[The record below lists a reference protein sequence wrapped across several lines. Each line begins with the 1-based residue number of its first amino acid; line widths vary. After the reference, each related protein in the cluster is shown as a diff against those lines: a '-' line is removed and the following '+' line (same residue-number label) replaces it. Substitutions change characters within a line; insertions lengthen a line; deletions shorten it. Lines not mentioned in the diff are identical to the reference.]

1 MAWLS
6 NKKNAKAVR
15 LLTPGPQMDD
25 RRTEDLWL
33 PLRRAFDEILEKRS
47 TNLNFD
53 QLYKDAYAMVIWNEG
68 ERLYYGL
75 REAVREHLANKVRP
89 LALAKVDD
97 DCLQTINQAWE
108 YHQRSMGMIS
118 DIVKYLDHAY
128 VPKNNV
134 DSVEKLGVLLFR
146 DEVAHCAVVRDNL
159 RDTMLGLVKTE
170 REGNLVDR
178 VSLKKACEMLV
189 ALGLGSKSVYE
200 EDFEKPFLVESA
212 QFYALRGQHYI
223 RTRDSLEYVAQ
234 VEQHINEESERAMH
248 CLDEST
254 VAPILQVIEK
264 ELIWKHMKAIV
275 DMEDSGV
282 EHMLKNQMADDLA
295 RLFQFL
301 KRVQGGA
308 RTLLDCVSKYLRNIG
323 RSVVNEHGDSVSLIP
338 RVMELRGRFDHIL
351 QHSFN
356 NEELAR
362 DMITTDFECILSY
375 TRKSPE
381 YLSAFIDDMMR
392 KGIRNVTKQETDQ
405 LLDKV
410 MAIFRALQEKDLF
423 ERYYKQ
429 HLAKR
434 LLLNKSAS
442 DEAERTMVAKLRNE
456 CGCLFTSKMEA
467 MFKDMHISSNMMKQF
482 KEAVSSCRVDLHGVD
497 INVRVLTTGFWPLA
511 AATQQSNIPVAPWS
525 AYQIFRRFYLA
536 KHNGRQ
542 LTLQPHLG
550 WADLSAVFYGPAE
563 NEPSTSQTASASS
576 GELQP
581 RTYII
586 QVTTY
591 QMCVLM
597 LFNRHDAISYQ
608 DMASETKIPETSLV
622 RALNSLC
629 MGKASEPVLT
639 KTPASNEIDSD
650 HIFTVNEAF
659 TSDLEKV
666 KIESASSKKNTVPK
680 KNEPAVNLD
689 EDRRYELEAAI
700 IRIMKARK
708 TLSHEDLLAEVTKLL
723 HTRYTPSAA
732 AFRKRVDALVER
744 EYLEKAGEN
753 PEVYNYVP

>member
-6 NKKNAKAVR
+6 NKKNAKVGR
-15 LLTPGPQMDD
+15 FLTPAPQADD
-25 RRTEDLWL
+25 RRTEDLWM
-33 PLRRAFDEILEKRS
+33 PLRGAFDEILEKRN
-47 TNLNFD
+47 TDQHFD
-53 QLYKDAYAMVIWNEG
+53 QLYKDAYAMVRRNEG

-75 REAVREHLANKVRP
+75 REAVQEHLANKVRP
-89 LALAKVDD
+89 LVLAKADR
-97 DCLQTINQAWE
+97 CLRTICRAWE
-108 YHQRSMGMIS
+108 DHQTSMEMIS
-118 DIVKYLDHAY
+118 DIVRYLDLAY

-134 DSVEKLGVLLFR
+134 DSVNKVGVLLFR
-146 DEVAHCAVVRDNL
+146 DEVAHFGVVRDHL

-170 REGNLVDR
+170 REGNSVDR

-189 ALGLGSKSVYE
+189 ALGLDSRSVYE
-200 EDFEKPFLVESA
+200 EDFEKPFLIESA
-212 QFYALRGQHYI
+212 QVLRFAGTTLH
-223 RTRDSLEYVAQ
+223 R
-234 VEQHINEESERAMH
+234 NEGLSR
-248 CLDEST
+248 
-254 VAPILQVIEK
+254 VIEK
-264 ELIWKHMKAIV
+264 ELIWKHMKTIV

-282 EHMLKNQMADDLA
+282 EHMLKNQMTDDLA
-295 RLFQFL
+295 QLFGFL
-301 KRVQGGA
+301 KRVPGGVK
-308 RTLLDCVSKYLRNIG
+308 TLLDCVSKYLRNLG

-338 RVMELRGRFDHIL
+338 RVMELRDRFDHIL

-356 NEELAR
+356 SEELAR
-362 DMITTDFECILSY
+362 DMIAADFECILSH

-392 KGIRNVTKQETDQ
+392 KGIRNMTKQETDQ
-405 LLDKV
+405 LMDKV
-410 MAIFRALQEKDLF
+410 IAIFRALQEKDLF

-442 DEAERTMVAKLRNE
+442 DEAERTLVAKLRKE

-467 MFKDMHISSNMMKQF
+467 MFKDMHISSNTMKQF
-482 KEAVSSCRVDLHGVD
+482 KEAVSSCSVDLHGVD

-525 AYQIFRRFYLA
+525 AYQVFQRFYLA
-536 KHNGRQ
+536 KHIGRR

-550 WADLSAVFYGPAE
+550 WADISAVFYGPAE
-563 NEPSTSQTASASS
+563 NEPSTSQTASTSS
-576 GELQP
+576 GELHP
-581 RTYII
+581 RTYVI

-608 DMASETKIPETSLV
+608 DITSETNIPETSLV

-629 MGKASEPVLT
+629 MGKASEPVLI
-639 KTPASNEIDSD
+639 KTPDSNEIENE
-650 HIFTVNEAF
+650 HIFTVNDAF
-659 TSDLEKV
+659 TSGLQKV
-666 KIESASSKKNTVPK
+666 KIESTSTKKNTAPK
-680 KNEPAVNLD
+680 KSEPAVNLD

-708 TLSHEDLLAEVTKLL
+708 TLSHEDLFAEATKLL
-723 HTRYTPSAA
+723 QTRYNPSPA
-732 AFRKRVDALVER
+732 AFRKRVDALVDR
-744 EYLEKAGEN
+744 EYLEKAGED
-753 PEVYNYVP
+753 PEVYNYIP

>member
-1 MAWLS
+1 MAWFS
-6 NKKNAKAVR
+6 NRKNGKVVR
-15 LLTPGPQMDD
+15 VLRPAPQADD

-33 PLRRAFDEILEKRS
+33 PLRRAFEEILEKRS
-47 TNLNFD
+47 TDQNFD
-53 QLYKDAYAMVIWNEG
+53 QLYKDAYAMVVRNEG

-75 REAVREHLANKVRP
+75 REAVQEHLVNKVRP
-89 LALAKVDD
+89 LVLAKVDD
-97 DCLQTINQAWE
+97 DCLRTINQAWE
-108 YHQRSMGMIS
+108 DHQTSMGMIS

-134 DSVEKLGVLLFR
+134 DSVSNLGVLLFR
-146 DEVAHCAVVRDNL
+146 DEVAHYAVVRDHL
-159 RDTMLGLVKTE
+159 RDSMLGLVKTE
-170 REGNLVDR
+170 REGNAVDR

-189 ALGLGSKSVYE
+189 VLGLDSRSVYE
-200 EDFEKPFLVESA
+200 EDFENPFLVESA
-212 QFYALRGQHYI
+212 QFYALCGQHYI
-223 RTRDSLEYVAQ
+223 ATRDCLEYVAQ
-234 VEQHINEESERAMH
+234 VEQHINEESERAKQ
-248 CLDEST
+248 CFDEST
-254 VAPILQVIEK
+254 VVAILHVVEK
-264 ELIWKHMKAIV
+264 ELIWKRMKAIV

-282 EHMLKNQMADDLA
+282 EHMLKNQMTDDLA
-295 RLFQFL
+295 LLFRFL
-301 KRVQGGA
+301 KRVPDGA
-308 RTLLDCVSKYLRNIG
+308 KTLLDCVSKLLRSTG
-323 RSVVNEHGDSVSLIP
+323 RSLVNEHGDSASLIP
-338 RVMELRGRFDHIL
+338 RVMELRDRFDHIL
-351 QHSFN
+351 QHCFN

-362 DMITTDFECILSY
+362 DMIATGFECILSN

-392 KGIRNVTKQETDQ
+392 KGIRTMTKQETHQ

-410 MAIFRALQEKDLF
+410 MAIFRSLQEKDLF

-456 CGCLFTSKMEA
+456 AGCLFTSKMDA
-467 MFKDMHISSNMMKQF
+467 MFKDMNISSNMMQQF

-497 INVRVLTTGFWPLA
+497 LNVRVLTTGFWPLA
-511 AATQQSNIPVAPWS
+511 AATQQSNIPVAPVEC
-525 AYQIFRRFYLA
+525 LP
-536 KHNGRQ
+536 K
-542 LTLQPHLG
+542 
-550 WADLSAVFYGPAE
+550 
-563 NEPSTSQTASASS
+563 NEPTTSQAASASS
-576 GELQP
+576 DKLQP
-581 RTYII
+581 RTYVI

-597 LFNRHDAISYQ
+597 LFNHHDTLSYQ
-608 DMASETKIPETSLV
+608 DIASETNIPETSLV

-639 KTPASNEIDSD
+639 KTPATNEIEND
-650 HIFTVNEAF
+650 HIFAVNDAF
-659 TSDLEKV
+659 TSGLEKV
-666 KIESASSKKNTVPK
+666 KIESASSKKNTAPK
-680 KNEPAVNLD
+680 KNEPVVNID

-708 TLSHEDLLAEVTKLL
+708 TLSHEDLLAEATKLL
-723 HTRYTPSAA
+723 QTRYTPSPA

-744 EYLEKAGEN
+744 EYLEKAGDD